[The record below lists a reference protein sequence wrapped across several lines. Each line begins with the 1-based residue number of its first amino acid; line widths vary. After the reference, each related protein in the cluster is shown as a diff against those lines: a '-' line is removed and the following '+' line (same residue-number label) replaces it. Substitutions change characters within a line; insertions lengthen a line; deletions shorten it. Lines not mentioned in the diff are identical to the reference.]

1 MDAPRST
8 MVKPTRPA
16 ASIQTGMPFIVSS
29 NVDGVDQATRKLIRS
44 HVMRGKKPKKHRV
57 RAQIDHGSTNTT
69 EKARLKLQDVIDM
82 HTVLQPGRVGTHMYF
97 VDYPKEM
104 EPSMLM
110 KMAQG

>member
-1 MDAPRST
+1 
-8 MVKPTRPA
+8 
-16 ASIQTGMPFIVSS
+16 MPFIVSS
-29 NVDGVDQATRKLIRS
+29 NLDGVDQATRKLIRS

-57 RAQIDHGSTNTT
+57 RAQSTNTT
-69 EKARLKLQDVIDM
+69 QKARLKLQDVIDM

-110 KMAQG
+110 KMAHGS